1 MKKRDDVADIAS
13 PKEKKRKKV
22 NKQTYSVD
30 SAPCIYMSLY

>member
-1 MKKRDDVADIAS
+1 MADIAS

-22 NKQTYSVD
+22 KKQTYSVD